1 MDSQTPSNT
10 EVVEASSMPPGI
22 INQPVSPE
30 VLDHFDWESHLKE
43 RDWTDHRWNAAQ
55 LTNERSKALTEEGR
69 EQEALVLKLLSAVI
83 SMHFIGNL
91 PTPFGPMWQDGNHCS
106 PAPQHLGQLDVQF
119 LQAMAKSAN
128 DVWLKARLADVACV
142 AGPLVGLK
150 GWEMGSVAAR
160 AYLDHAKKFLT
171 GDEPIRAMDSV
182 ECLQRAVHLG
192 WKYRKK
198 DDAFREEVW
207 GTLIE
212 AIDHAIERQ
221 HLGIISALTEEIL
234 QRQHSLAEATAEKL
248 EKAVDTWSTINH
260 EAVID
265 NIPEFY
271 VKTARLWHA
280 AKNGSRPEACYH
292 KAADALILKAR
303 GDRQAMVRA
312 DWMAEG
318 IALLR
323 RHRGDRAK
331 IKELQSEL
339 AEIRRTISDEMHSV
353 SHAID
358 TKDLIDFIEHKV
370 TSSELP
376 TALFQIAF
384 AFSTFT
390 SIEQIK
396 AEVIESSKRYVF
408 QHLFAR
414 VVYNDEGVPVE
425 RGDAFDANNPANL
438 EQHMIEN
445 ICRFHHPLLAN
456 VAVVHASSLVRNR
469 CEPTLNDLLALTR
482 ASPVVP
488 EGHEWSLAR
497 GLLAGLEHDWEEA
510 AIFLIPQAEPFVR
523 AAFKRH
529 NINTLAIK
537 EDVEQEKSLSELL
550 SHEDINQVFHEDIVM
565 ELKAI
570 LTHRSG
576 HNLRNLFGHGLI
588 RDEHLAST
596 ATIVLWWTLLRLI
609 MWPYRNLIAK
619 NRENNSEGKPI
630 ATEEEQRNN

>member
-1 MDSQTPSNT
+1 MEDQYQVA
-10 EVVEASSMPPGI
+10 EEEARSAPEICSSI
-22 INQPVSPE
+22 IDKPVPLTI
-30 VLDHFDWESHLKE
+30 LDDLDWEAHLAE
-43 RDWTDHRWNAAQ
+43 QDWTDHRWNATQ
-55 LTNERSKALTEEGR
+55 LTNERSKALAEEGH
-69 EQEALVLKLLSAVI
+69 EQEALVLKLLGAVI
-83 SMHFIGNL
+83 SMHFRGNL
-91 PTPFGPMWQDGNHCS
+91 PDPFGPMWQDGNRCS
-106 PAPQHLGQLDVQF
+106 PAPQHLSQLDVQF
-119 LQAMAKSAN
+119 LQAMAKSAKN
-128 DVWLKARLADVACV
+128 AWLKARLADVACV

-150 GWEMGSVAAR
+150 GRGMGEMGAVAAR

-171 GDEPIRAMDSV
+171 GDEPLRAMDSV
-182 ECLQRAVHLG
+182 ECLQRAMHLG
-192 WKYRKK
+192 WKFRRKE
-198 DDAFREEVW
+198 DAFREEVW
-207 GTLIE
+207 GTTID
-212 AIDHAIERQ
+212 AIDCAIGRQ

-248 EKAVDTWSTINH
+248 EKAVDTWIDNDHS
-260 EAVID
+260 AVVD
-265 NIPEFY
+265 NIPSFY
-271 VKTARLWHA
+271 IKAARLWHA
-280 AKNGSRPEACYH
+280 AKNTARSEACYH

-303 GDRQAMVRA
+303 GDRQAIVRA

-323 RHRGDRAK
+323 RHRGDRNK

-353 SHAID
+353 SHPID
-358 TKDLIDFIEHKV
+358 TKDLIDFIEQQV
-370 TSSELP
+370 TSTDLP
-376 TALFQIAF
+376 TALIQIAF

-390 SIEQIK
+390 SAEQIK
-396 AEVIESSKRYVF
+396 AEVIETSKKYVF

-425 RGDAFDANNPANL
+425 RGDAFDANDPANL

-456 VAVVHASSLVRNR
+456 VAVMHATSLVRNR
-469 CEPTLNDLLALTR
+469 CEPTLNDLLALTH
-482 ASPVVP
+482 ASPVVS

-537 EDVEQEKSLSELL
+537 DGVEEEKSLSELL
-550 SHEDINQVFHEDIVM
+550 GHEDISQVFHEDIVI

-576 HNLRNLFGHGLI
+576 HNLRNLYGHGLI
-588 RDEHLAST
+588 KDEHLAST
-596 ATIVLWWTLLRLI
+596 AAIVLWWTLLRLI
-609 MWPYRNLIAK
+609 MWPYRHQLGFLP
-619 NRENNSEGKPI
+619 RSEN
-630 ATEEEQRNN
+630 

>member
-1 MDSQTPSNT
+1 MDSQSPTST
-10 EVVEASSMPPGI
+10 EFSEIPSMPAGI
-22 INQPVSPE
+22 IDQSPPLE
-30 VLDHFDWESHLKE
+30 ILDDFDWESHLKDH
-43 RDWTDHRWNAAQ
+43 DWTNHRWNATQ
-55 LTNERSKALTEEGR
+55 LTNERSKALAEEGH
-69 EQEALVLKLLSAVI
+69 EQEALVLKLLGAVI
-83 SMHFIGNL
+83 SMHFRGNL
-91 PTPFGPMWQDGNHCS
+91 PEPFGPMWQDGNRCS
-106 PAPQHLGQLDVQF
+106 PAPQHLSQLDVQF
-119 LQAMAKSAN
+119 LQAMAKSAKN
-128 DVWLKARLADVACV
+128 AWLKARLADVACI

-150 GWEMGSVAAR
+150 GRDMGEMGAIAAR

-171 GDEPIRAMDSV
+171 EDEPLRAMDSV
-182 ECLQRAVHLG
+182 ECLQRAMHLG
-192 WKYRKK
+192 WKFRRKE
-198 DDAFREEVW
+198 DAFREEVW
-207 GTLIE
+207 GTTVD
-212 AIDHAIERQ
+212 AIDRAIERQ
-221 HLGIISALTEEIL
+221 HLGIISPLIEEIL

-248 EKAVDTWSTINH
+248 ERAVDAWSTIDQ
-260 EAVID
+260 EAVHT
-265 NIPEFY
+265 NIPNFY
-271 VKTARLWHA
+271 IRAARLWHA
-280 AKNGSRPEACYH
+280 ARNAARSEACYH

-323 RHRGDRAK
+323 RHRGDRTK

-339 AEIRRTISDEMHSV
+339 AEIRRTISDEMHLI
-353 SHAID
+353 SHPID
-358 TKDLIDFIEHKV
+358 TGDLIAFIEQKV
-370 TSSELP
+370 TSPDLP
-376 TALFQIAF
+376 TALFQLAF

-390 SIEQIK
+390 SVEKIK
-396 AEVIESSKRYVF
+396 AEVIETSKKYVF

-425 RGDAFDANNPANL
+425 RGNAFDANDPANL

-456 VAVVHASSLVRNR
+456 VAVMHATSLVRNR
-469 CEPTLNDLLALTR
+469 CEPTLNDLLALTH

-510 AIFLIPQAEPFVR
+510 AVFLIPQAEPFVR

-537 EDVEQEKSLSELL
+537 DGVEEEKSLSELL
-550 SHEDINQVFHEDIVM
+550 GHEDIAQVFHEDIVI

-576 HNLRNLFGHGLI
+576 HNLRNLYGHGLI
-588 RDEHLAST
+588 KDEHLAST

-609 MWPYRNLIAK
+609 MWPYRHRFMTFAEPLT
-619 NRENNSEGKPI
+619 
-630 ATEEEQRNN
+630 ATARKRPAQ

>member
-1 MDSQTPSNT
+1 M
-10 EVVEASSMPPGI
+10 
-22 INQPVSPE
+22 
-30 VLDHFDWESHLKE
+30 
-43 RDWTDHRWNAAQ
+43 
-55 LTNERSKALTEEGR
+55 
-69 EQEALVLKLLSAVI
+69 
-83 SMHFIGNL
+83 
-91 PTPFGPMWQDGNHCS
+91 
-106 PAPQHLGQLDVQF
+106 QF
-119 LQAMAKSAN
+119 LQAMARSAKN
-128 DVWLKARLADVACV
+128 PWLKARLADVACV

-150 GWEMGSVAAR
+150 GREMGEMGAIAAR
-160 AYLDHAKKFLT
+160 AYLDHATKFLT
-171 GDEPIRAMDSV
+171 GDETLRAMDSV
-182 ECLQRAVHLG
+182 ECLQRAIHLG
-192 WKYRKK
+192 WKYRRKE
-198 DDAFREEVW
+198 DAFREEVW
-207 GTLIE
+207 GTTTD
-212 AIDHAIERQ
+212 AIDHAIGRQ

-248 EKAVDTWSTINH
+248 EKAVDTWFSKDH
-260 EAVID
+260 QAVVD
-265 NIPEFY
+265 NIPSFY
-271 VKTARLWHA
+271 KKAARLWHA
-280 AKNGSRPEACYH
+280 AKNSARSEACYH

-323 RHRGDRAK
+323 RHRGDRTK

-358 TKDLIDFIEHKV
+358 TKDLIAFIEQQV
-370 TSSELP
+370 TSADLP
-376 TALFQIAF
+376 TALTQIAF
-384 AFSTFT
+384 AFSDFT
-390 SIEQIK
+390 SVEQIK
-396 AEVIESSKRYVF
+396 AEVIETSKKYVF

-425 RGDAFDANNPANL
+425 RGDAFDANDPANL

-456 VAVVHASSLVRNR
+456 VAVMHATSLVRNR
-469 CEPTLNDLLALTR
+469 CEPTLNDLLALTH
-482 ASPVVP
+482 ASPMVP

-537 EDVEQEKSLSELL
+537 DGVEQEKSLSELL
-550 SHEDINQVFHEDIVM
+550 IHEDIAQIFHEDIVI

-576 HNLRNLFGHGLI
+576 HNLRNLYGHGLI
-588 RDEHLAST
+588 KDEHLAST

-609 MWPYRNLIAK
+609 MWPYRHRLITFTESLAAPTQK
-619 NRENNSEGKPI
+619 QPSE
-630 ATEEEQRNN
+630 